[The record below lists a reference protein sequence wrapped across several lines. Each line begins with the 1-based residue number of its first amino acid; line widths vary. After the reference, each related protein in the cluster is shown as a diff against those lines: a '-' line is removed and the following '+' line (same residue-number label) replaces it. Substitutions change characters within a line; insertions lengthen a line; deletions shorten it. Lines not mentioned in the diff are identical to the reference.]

1 MDSDFM
7 IDLELVGV
15 VKKSIALNCS
25 SFDAFVKNESSGGT
39 V

>member
-25 SFDAFVKNESSGGT
+25 SFDACEGIESSGGT

>member
-1 MDSDFM
+1 M

-25 SFDAFVKNESSGGT
+25 SFDAFVGIESSGGT